1 MTLEQL
7 NERIDTIDECYDILI
22 DTFLEIGIERPYV
35 NDVTEILDILRDRYR
50 KLRDSAWVEMTHELD
65 ELSKQA

>member
-22 DTFLEIGIERPYV
+22 DTFLELGIEHPYV
-35 NDVTEILDILRDRYR
+35 NEMLDTLRDRYR
-50 KLRDSAWVEMTHELD
+50 KLRDSAWNEMTRELD

>member
-7 NERIDTIDECYDILI
+7 NERIDTIDECYDILL
-22 DTFLEIGIERPYV
+22 DTVLELGNDNPYV
-35 NDVTEILDILRDRYR
+35 TKMFDILRDRYR
-50 KLRDSAWVEMTHELD
+50 KLRDSAWNEMTHELD

>member
-22 DTFLEIGIERPYV
+22 DTFLELGIEHPYV
-35 NDVTEILDILRDRYR
+35 NEMLDILRDRYI
-50 KLRDSAWVEMTHELD
+50 KLRDSAWNEMTRELD

>member
-7 NERIDTIDECYDILI
+7 NERIDTIDECYDILL
-22 DTFLEIGIERPYV
+22 DTFLELGNDNPYV
-35 NDVTEILDILRDRYR
+35 TKMFDILRDRYR
-50 KLRDSAWVEMTHELD
+50 KLRDSAWIEITHELD

>member
-22 DTFLEIGIERPYV
+22 DTFLELGIEHPYV
-35 NDVTEILDILRDRYR
+35 TEMLDTLRDRYR
-50 KLRDSAWVEMTHELD
+50 KLRDSAWNEMTHELD

>member
-7 NERIDTIDECYDILI
+7 NERIDTIDECYEILI
-22 DTFLEIGIERPYV
+22 DTFLKMDIDHPYV
-35 NDVTEILDILRDRYR
+35 YEMLNILRDRYR
-50 KLRDSAWVEMTHELD
+50 KLRDSAWIEMTHELD

>member
-22 DTFLEIGIERPYV
+22 ETFLELGIEHPYV
-35 NDVTEILDILRDRYR
+35 TEMLDTLRDRYR
-50 KLRDSAWVEMTHELD
+50 KLRDSAWIEITHKLD
-65 ELSKQA
+65 DMSKQA

>member
-7 NERIDTIDECYDILI
+7 NERIDTIDECYDILM
-22 DTFLEIGIERPYV
+22 DTFLELGIEHPYV
-35 NDVTEILDILRDRYR
+35 NEMLNILRDRYR
-50 KLRDSAWVEMTHELD
+50 ELIDSAWVEMTHKLD

>member
-7 NERIDTIDECYDILI
+7 NERIDTIDEWFDILI
-22 DTFLEIGIERPYV
+22 DTLLELGIEHPYE
-35 NDVTEILDILRDRYR
+35 TEMLNTLRDRYR
-50 KLRDSAWVEMTHELD
+50 KLRESAWIEMTHKLD

>member
-22 DTFLEIGIERPYV
+22 DTFLELGIAHPYV
-35 NDVTEILDILRDRYR
+35 KGTLDILRDRYR
-50 KLRDSAWVEMTHELD
+50 KLRDSAWNEMTRELD
-65 ELSKQA
+65 DMSKQA

>member
-7 NERIDTIDECYDILI
+7 NERIDTIDECYDILL
-22 DTFLEIGIERPYV
+22 DTVLELGNDNPYV
-35 NDVTEILDILRDRYR
+35 TRMFDILRYRYR

>member
-7 NERIDTIDECYDILI
+7 NERVDTIDECYDILI
-22 DTFLEIGIERPYV
+22 NTFLELGTEHPYV
-35 NDVTEILDILRDRYR
+35 TEMFNILRDRYR
-50 KLRDSAWVEMTHELD
+50 KLRDSAWNEMTHELD

>member
-22 DTFLEIGIERPYV
+22 DTFLEIGIEHPYV
-35 NDVTEILDILRDRYR
+35 ADVTEILDILRDRYR
-50 KLRDSAWVEMTHELD
+50 KLRDSAWIEMTHELD

>member
-1 MTLEQL
+1 MTLEQF

-22 DTFLEIGIERPYV
+22 DTFLEHPYV
-35 NDVTEILDILRDRYR
+35 DVTEMFDILRDRYR
-50 KLRDSAWVEMTHELD
+50 KLRDSAWVEMTHELN

>member
-22 DTFLEIGIERPYV
+22 DTFLELGIEHPYV
-35 NDVTEILDILRDRYR
+35 TEMLDTLRDRYR
-50 KLRDSAWVEMTHELD
+50 KLRDSAWIEITYKLD
-65 ELSKQA
+65 DMSKQA

>member
-7 NERIDTIDECYDILI
+7 NERIDTIDECYNILL
-22 DTFLEIGIERPYV
+22 DTVLELGNDNPYV
-35 NDVTEILDILRDRYR
+35 TKMFDILRDRYR

>member
-22 DTFLEIGIERPYV
+22 DTFLELGIEHPYV
-35 NDVTEILDILRDRYR
+35 TEMLNILRDRYR
-50 KLRDSAWVEMTHELD
+50 KLRDSAWIEMTHKLD
-65 ELSKQA
+65 DMSKQA

>member
-7 NERIDTIDECYDILI
+7 SERIDTIEDCYDILI
-22 DTFLEIGIERPYV
+22 DTFLMLGIESPYV
-35 NDVTEILDILRDRYR
+35 TEMLDILRYRYR

>member
-7 NERIDTIDECYDILI
+7 NERVDTIDECYDILI
-22 DTFLEIGIERPYV
+22 NTFLELGIEHP
-35 NDVTEILDILRDRYR
+35 NVTEMFNILRDRYR
-50 KLRDSAWVEMTHELD
+50 RLRDIAWIEMTHELD

>member
-22 DTFLEIGIERPYV
+22 ETFLELGIEHPYV
-35 NDVTEILDILRDRYR
+35 TEMLDTLRDRYR
-50 KLRDSAWVEMTHELD
+50 KLRDSAWNEMTHELD

>member
-22 DTFLEIGIERPYV
+22 DTFLELGIEHPYV
-35 NDVTEILDILRDRYR
+35 NEMLNTLRDRYR
-50 KLRDSAWVEMTHELD
+50 KLRDSAWIEITYKLD
-65 ELSKQA
+65 DMSKQV

>member
-22 DTFLEIGIERPYV
+22 DTFLELGIEHPYV
-35 NDVTEILDILRDRYR
+35 NEMLDILRDRYR
-50 KLRDSAWVEMTHELD
+50 KLRDSAWNEMTRELD

>member
-7 NERIDTIDECYDILI
+7 NERIDTIDECYDILL
-22 DTFLEIGIERPYV
+22 DTVLELGNDNPYF
-35 NDVTEILDILRDRYR
+35 TKMFDILRDRYR

>member
-7 NERIDTIDECYDILI
+7 NERIDTIDECYDILL
-22 DTFLEIGIERPYV
+22 DTVLELGIEHPYV
-35 NDVTEILDILRDRYR
+35 TEMLDTLRDRYR
-50 KLRDSAWVEMTHELD
+50 KLRDSAWNEMTHELD

>member
-7 NERIDTIDECYDILI
+7 NERIDTIDECYGILL
-22 DTFLEIGIERPYV
+22 DTVLELG
-35 NDVTEILDILRDRYR
+35 NDNPHVTKMFDILRDRYR
-50 KLRDSAWVEMTHELD
+50 KLRDIAWDEMTHELD

>member
-7 NERIDTIDECYDILI
+7 NERIDTIDECYDILM
-22 DTFLEIGIERPYV
+22 DTFLELGIEHPYV
-35 NDVTEILDILRDRYR
+35 SEMFDTLRDRYG
-50 KLRDSAWVEMTHELD
+50 KLRDSAWVEMTHHLD

>member
-7 NERIDTIDECYDILI
+7 NERIDTIDECYDILM
-22 DTFLEIGIERPYV
+22 DTLELGIEHPYV
-35 NDVTEILDILRDRYR
+35 NEMLNILRDRYR
-50 KLRDSAWVEMTHELD
+50 KLRDSAWIEMTHELD

>member
-22 DTFLEIGIERPYV
+22 DTFLELGFEHPYV
-35 NDVTEILDILRDRYR
+35 TEMFDALRRRYR
-50 KLRDSAWVEMTHELD
+50 KLRDSAWNEFAQKINDM
-65 ELSKQA
+65 SKQA